1 VETGKLLLKTG
12 NRGGNLMETMSLKAL
27 ANKVLQG
34 NRKGN
39 PVETEIKKVETL
51 ARENGNS
58 GKLIELGKL
67 KPLPDLDNETLNER
81 MAIMGENCE
90 PEQVEP
96 FVTDFGVLVIP
107 FNSDKKYHYW
117 KGGQSV
123 CDTLKEL
130 GRCDLVEKYKSPYC
144 N

>member
-1 VETGKLLLKTG
+1 
-12 NRGGNLMETMSLKAL
+12 METMSLKAL

-51 ARENGNS
+51 ACENGNP

-67 KPLPDLDNETLNER
+67 KPLPYLDNETLNER

-90 PEQVEP
+90 PGQVKP
-96 FVTDFGVLVIP
+96 YVTEYGVLVIP
-107 FNSDKKYHYW
+107 WNSPQRYW
-117 KGGQSV
+117 YWAGGQSV
-123 CDTLKEL
+123 CNTLKEL
-130 GRCDLVEKYKSPYC
+130 GRCDLIPKYKSIY